1 MPTQSA
7 RLPAPVP
14 TSDLNRLLVGD
25 HPDPHQILGLHDGR
39 VVAYRPDAR
48 AMYVLLP
55 SGDQVEMERI
65 RDEGV
70 FTAEVPDA
78 PAGAGYR
85 LRAEFPN
92 GDAHEFHDPYR
103 FWPTLGDQDLLLFGE
118 GRHRRLWEMLGAHV
132 RTYEGAMGTAFAVW
146 APNARSVRVVG
157 DFNQWDGRLHAM
169 RSMGSSGA
177 WEIFLPGVGPGARY
191 KYEILTG
198 AGHLTLKADP
208 LAFATDLRPGTDSV
222 VTRAEHDWADAEW
235 MDARDRTKLFERPMS
250 IYELHPG
257 SWKRKADEDGRPLR
271 YDELAG
277 QLAEYVADMG
287 FTHVELMGIPE
298 HPFDGS
304 WGYQVSSYYA
314 PTSRF
319 GSPDDFR
326 ALVDALHQRGI
337 GVIID
342 WVPAHFPRDEWALGR
357 FDGTPLYEHADPRL
371 GEHPDWGTYIFNFG
385 RHEVRNFLI
394 ANALFWLEEF
404 HVDGLRVDGVASM
417 LYRDYSREE
426 GEWIP
431 NEHGGNE
438 NLEAISFLK
447 EYNEV
452 VYGEH
457 PGAITIAEES
467 TSFSGVSRPTEAG
480 GLGFGFKWNMGW
492 MHDTL
497 EYFSKDPVHRS
508 HHHDDLTFGLLYAFT
523 ENFILPLSHDE
534 VVHGKGSLL
543 DKMPG
548 DRWQKA
554 ANLRA
559 LLGWMWAHPGKQVLF
574 MGSEIAQSR
583 EWTFEESLDWH
594 LLQYPE
600 HRGVQD
606 LVRELNRAYAAE
618 PALWEQ
624 DFVPEGFRWIDASD
638 TAANVVSFLRF
649 GAGADPE
656 GPGGSGRTL
665 ACVANLS
672 PVPRD
677 DYRVGLPEGG
687 SWRLRLNTDD
697 PRFGGAGLGPAQPV
711 EAVAEPLHGL
721 EFSAALQLPPLAVLW
736 LTPERR

>member
-1 MPTQSA
+1 VPAQSA
-7 RLPAPVP
+7 RLSAPVP
-14 TSDLNRLLVGD
+14 TPELNRLLAGD
-25 HPDPHQILGLHDGR
+25 HPDPHQILGPHDGR

-48 AMYVLLP
+48 KMSVLLP
-55 SGDQVEMERI
+55 SGERVEMERI
-65 RDEGV
+65 REEGV
-70 FTAEVPDA
+70 FTAEVPG
-78 PAGAGYR
+78 AGDGYR
-85 LRAEFPN
+85 LGAEFPN
-92 GDAHEFHDPYR
+92 GDTQEFQDPYR
-103 FWPTLGDQDLLLFGE
+103 FWPTLGDQDLHLFGE

-132 RTYEGAMGTAFAVW
+132 RTHQGETGTSFAVW

-157 DFNQWDGRLHAM
+157 DFNRWDGRLHAM
-169 RSMGSSGA
+169 RTMGSSGV
-177 WEIFLPGVGPGARY
+177 WEIFLPGVGPGSRY

-208 LAFATDLRPGTDSV
+208 LAFATEVRPGTDSV
-222 VTRAEHDWADAEW
+222 VSRAEHEWGDSTW

-250 IYELHPG
+250 VYELHPG

-271 YDELAG
+271 YDELAE
-277 QLAEYVADMG
+277 QLADYVADMG
-287 FTHVELMGIPE
+287 FTHVELMAIPE

-385 RHEVRNFLI
+385 RHEVRNFLV

-417 LYRDYSREE
+417 LYRDYSRKE

-431 NEHGGNE
+431 NEDGGNE
-438 NLEAISFLK
+438 NLEAISLLK

-452 VYGEH
+452 VYAEH

-467 TSFSGVSRPTEAG
+467 TSFSGVSRPTDTG

-497 EYFSKDPVHRS
+497 EYFSKDPIHRS
-508 HHHDDLTFGLLYAFT
+508 HHQDELTFGLLYAFT

-548 DRWQKA
+548 DRWQKV

-574 MGSEIAQSR
+574 MGGEIAQSR
-583 EWTFEESLDWH
+583 EWSFEESLDWD

-606 LVRELNRAYAAE
+606 LVRELNRSYVSE

-638 TAANVVSFLRF
+638 ASSNVVSFLRL
-649 GAGADPE
+649 GAR
-656 GPGGSGRTL
+656 GRVL

-687 SWRLRLNTDD
+687 SWGVRLNTDD
-697 PRFGGAGLGPAQPV
+697 ARFGGGGLGPTQPV
-711 EAVAEPLHGL
+711 DATDEPRHGL
-721 EFSAALQLPPLAVLW
+721 DFSAALQLPPLAVLW

>member
-1 MPTQSA
+1 VPAKSA
-7 RLPAPVP
+7 RLSAPVP
-14 TSDLNRLLVGD
+14 TPELNRLLAGD
-25 HPDPHQILGLHDGR
+25 HPDPHQILGPHDGH
-39 VVAYRPDAR
+39 VVVHRPDAR
-48 AMYVLLP
+48 KMYVLLP
-55 SGDQVEMERI
+55 SGDRLEMERI
-65 RDEGV
+65 REEGV
-70 FTAEVPDA
+70 FTAEIPD
-78 PAGAGYR
+78 AGAGYR

-92 GDAHEFHDPYR
+92 GDAHEFQDPYR
-103 FWPTLGDQDLLLFGE
+103 FWPTLGDQDLHLFGE

-132 RTYEGAMGTAFAVW
+132 RTHQGETGTSFAVW

-169 RSMGSSGA
+169 RTMGSSGV
-177 WEIFLPGVGPGARY
+177 WEIFLPGVAPGSRY
-191 KYEILTG
+191 KYEILTQ

-208 LAFATDLRPGTDSV
+208 LAFATELRPGTNSM
-222 VTRAEHDWADAEW
+222 VTRSEHDWADAEW
-235 MDARDRTKLFERPMS
+235 MATRDRTKLFERPMS
-250 IYELHPG
+250 VYELHPG
-257 SWKRKADEDGRPLR
+257 SWKRKAEEDGRSLR
-271 YDELAG
+271 YDELGEQVAD
-277 QLAEYVADMG
+277 YVADLG

-326 ALVDALHQRGI
+326 ALVDALHRRGL
-337 GVIID
+337 GVVID
-342 WVPAHFPRDEWALGR
+342 WVPGHFPRDEWALGR
-357 FDGTPLYEHADPRL
+357 FDGTPLYEHSDPRL
-371 GEHPDWGTYIFNFG
+371 GEHPDWGTYLFNFG

-426 GEWIP
+426 GEWVP

-438 NLEAISFLK
+438 NLEAISFLQ
-447 EYNEV
+447 ECNEV
-452 VYGEH
+452 VYAEH

-467 TSFSGVSRPTEAG
+467 TSFTGVSRPTDTG

-497 EYFSKDPVHRS
+497 EYFAEDPVHRS
-508 HHHDDLTFGLLYAFT
+508 YHQNELTFGLLYAFT
-523 ENFILPLSHDE
+523 ENFVLPLSHDE

-543 DKMPG
+543 DRMPG

-559 LLGWMWAHPGKQVLF
+559 LLGWMWAHPGKQMLF
-574 MGSEIAQSR
+574 MGDEFAQSR
-583 EWTFEESLDWH
+583 EWSFEESLDWH

-600 HRGVQD
+600 HRGMQD

-638 TAANVVSFLRF
+638 TSSNVVSFLRF
-649 GAGADPE
+649 GAR
-656 GPGGSGRTL
+656 GRTL

-677 DYRVGLPEGG
+677 DYRIGLPEGG
-687 SWRLRLNTDD
+687 SWRVLLNTDD
-697 PRFGGAGLGPAQPV
+697 TKFAGGGLGPAQPT
-711 EAVAEPLHGL
+711 EAVEEPLHGL
-721 EFSAALQLPPLAVLW
+721 DFSAALQLPPLAVLW
-736 LTPERR
+736 LTPERQ

>member
-1 MPTQSA
+1 M
-7 RLPAPVP
+7 
-14 TSDLNRLLVGD
+14 NRLLAGD
-25 HPDPHQILGLHDGR
+25 HPDPHQMLGYHDGN
-39 VVAYRPDAR
+39 VVAHRPDAR

-55 SGDQVEMERI
+55 SGERVEMQRV
-65 RDEGV
+65 RDEGLFV
-70 FTAEVPDA
+70 AEA
-78 PAGAGYR
+78 PAAEKGYR
-85 LRAEFPN
+85 LRAEYPN
-92 GDAHEFHDPYR
+92 GDSDEFSDPYR
-103 FWPTLGDQDLLLFGE
+103 FWPTLGEQDLHLFGE

-132 RTYEGAMGTAFAVW
+132 RTHQGETGTSFAVW

-157 DFNQWDGRLHAM
+157 DFNHWDGRQHAM
-169 RSMGSSGA
+169 RSMGSSGV
-177 WEIFLPGVGPGARY
+177 WEIFVPGVQPGSRY

-208 LAFATDLRPGTDSV
+208 LAFATELRPGTNSLI
-222 VTRAEHDWADAEW
+222 TRSEHRWGDQEW
-235 MDARDRTKLFERPMS
+235 MEARDRTKLFERPLS
-250 IYELHPG
+250 IYEVHPG
-257 SWKRKADEDGRPLR
+257 SWKRKAGEDERSLR
-271 YDELAG
+271 YGELAEE
-277 QLAEYVADMG
+277 LADYVSDLG
-287 FTHVELMGIPE
+287 FTHVELMGVPE

-314 PTSRF
+314 PTSRY
-319 GSPDDFR
+319 GSPDEFR

-357 FDGTPLYEHADPRL
+357 FDGTPLYEHEDPRL

-385 RHEVRNFLI
+385 RHEVRNFLV

-426 GEWIP
+426 GEWVP

-438 NLEAISFLK
+438 NLEAISLLK

-467 TSFSGVSRPTEAG
+467 TSFSGVSRPTDAG

-497 EYFSKDPVHRS
+497 EYFSMDPVHRS
-508 HHHDDLTFGLLYAFT
+508 YHQNELTFGLLYAFT

-559 LLGWMWAHPGKQVLF
+559 LLAWMWAHPGKQVLF

-583 EWTFEESLDWH
+583 EWSFEESVDWH

-606 LVRELNRAYAAE
+606 LVRELNRVYVEEA
-618 PALWEQ
+618 ALWEQ

-638 TAANVVSFLRF
+638 TSSNVVSFLRF
-649 GAGADPE
+649 GAGA
-656 GPGGSGRTL
+656 GPGEADGSGRTL

-677 DYRVGLPEGG
+677 DYRIGLPERGA
-687 SWRLRLNTDD
+687 WRLVLNTDD
-697 PRFGGAGLGPAQPV
+697 ARFGGGGLGPAPTVQT
-711 EAVAEPLHGL
+711 EADPRHGFD
-721 EFSAALQLPPLAVLW
+721 FSVALQLPPLAVLW
-736 LTPERR
+736 LTPGRV

>member
-1 MPTQSA
+1 VPAQSA
-7 RLPAPVP
+7 RVSAPVP
-14 TSDLNRLLVGD
+14 TAELNRLLVGD
-25 HPDPHQILGLHDGR
+25 HPDPHQILGPHDGR
-39 VVAYRPDAR
+39 IVAFRPDAR
-48 AMYVLLP
+48 SMYVLLP
-55 SGDQVEMERI
+55 SGDRVEMERI
-65 RDEGV
+65 REEGLFV
-70 FTAEVPDA
+70 AEAPDA
-78 PAGAGYR
+78 GDGYR

-92 GDAHEFHDPYR
+92 GDAQEFQDPYR
-103 FWPTLGDQDLLLFGE
+103 FWPTLGDQDLHLFGE
-118 GRHRRLWEMLGAHV
+118 GRHRRLWEALGAHV
-132 RTYEGAMGTAFAVW
+132 RTHDGATGTSFAVW

-169 RSMGSSGA
+169 RSLGSSGV
-177 WEIFLPGVGPGARY
+177 WEIFLPGVGPGSRY
-191 KYEILTG
+191 KYEILTQ

-208 LAFATDLRPGTDSV
+208 LAFATELRPGTDSV
-222 VTRAEHDWADAEW
+222 VTRSEHEWADADW
-235 MDARDRTKLFERPMS
+235 MGTRDRTRLFERPMS

-257 SWKRKADEDGRPLR
+257 SWKRKAEEDGRSFR
-271 YDELAG
+271 YDELAPE
-277 QLAEYVADMG
+277 LADYVADLG

-357 FDGTPLYEHADPRL
+357 FDGTPLYEHADPKL

-385 RHEVRNFLI
+385 RHEVRNFLM

-431 NEHGGNE
+431 NEFGGNE

-452 VYGEH
+452 VYAEH

-467 TSFSGVSRPTEAG
+467 TSFTGVSRPTDTG

-497 EYFSKDPVHRS
+497 EYFAEDPVHRS
-508 HHHDDLTFGLLYAFT
+508 YHQNELTFGLLYAFT

-559 LLGWMWAHPGKQVLF
+559 LLAWMFAHPGKQVLF

-600 HRGVQD
+600 HQGMQD
-606 LVRELNRAYAAE
+606 LVRELNRTYAAE

-638 TAANVVSFLRF
+638 TGSNVVSFLRF
-649 GAGADPE
+649 GAGGA
-656 GPGGSGRTL
+656 TL

-677 DYRVGLPEGG
+677 DYRIGLPEGG
-687 SWRLRLNTDD
+687 PWRVRLNTDD
-697 PRFGGAGLGPAQPV
+697 SRFAGAGLGPAETVKAV
-711 EAVAEPLHGL
+711 EEPLHGL
-721 EFSAALQLPPLAVLW
+721 DFSAALQLPPLAVLW
-736 LTPERR
+736 LTPERQ

>member
-1 MPTQSA
+1 MPAQSA
-7 RLPAPVP
+7 RLSAPVP
-14 TSDLNRLLVGD
+14 TPELNRLLAGD
-25 HPDPHQILGLHDGR
+25 HPDPHQILGPHDGR

-48 AMYVLLP
+48 KMSVLLP
-55 SGDQVEMERI
+55 SGERVEMERI
-65 RDEGV
+65 REEGV
-70 FTAEVPDA
+70 FTAEVPG
-78 PAGAGYR
+78 AGDGYR
-85 LRAEFPN
+85 LGAEFPN
-92 GDAHEFHDPYR
+92 GDTQEFQDPYR
-103 FWPTLGDQDLLLFGE
+103 FWPTLRDQDLHLFGE

-132 RTYEGAMGTAFAVW
+132 RTHQGETGTSFAVW

-157 DFNQWDGRLHAM
+157 DFNRWDGRLHAM
-169 RSMGSSGA
+169 RTMGSSGV
-177 WEIFLPGVGPGARY
+177 WEIFLPGVGPGSRY

-208 LAFATDLRPGTDSV
+208 LAFATEVRPGTDSV
-222 VTRAEHDWADAEW
+222 VSRAEHEWGDSTW

-250 IYELHPG
+250 VYELHPG

-271 YDELAG
+271 YDELAE
-277 QLAEYVADMG
+277 QLADYVADMG
-287 FTHVELMGIPE
+287 FTHVELMAIPE

-385 RHEVRNFLI
+385 RHEVRNFLV

-417 LYRDYSREE
+417 LYRDYSRKE

-431 NEHGGNE
+431 NEDGGNE
-438 NLEAISFLK
+438 NLEAISLLK

-452 VYGEH
+452 VYAEH

-467 TSFSGVSRPTEAG
+467 TSFSGVSRPTDTG

-497 EYFSKDPVHRS
+497 EYFSKDPIHRS
-508 HHHDDLTFGLLYAFT
+508 HHQDELTFGLLYAFT

-548 DRWQKA
+548 DRWQKV

-574 MGSEIAQSR
+574 MGGEIAQSR
-583 EWTFEESLDWH
+583 EWSFEESLDWD

-606 LVRELNRAYAAE
+606 LVRELNRSYVSE

-638 TAANVVSFLRF
+638 ASSNVVSFLRL
-649 GAGADPE
+649 GAR
-656 GPGGSGRTL
+656 GRVL

-687 SWRLRLNTDD
+687 SWGVRLNTDD
-697 PRFGGAGLGPAQPV
+697 ARFGGGGLGPTQPV
-711 EAVAEPLHGL
+711 DATDEPRHGL
-721 EFSAALQLPPLAVLW
+721 DFSAALQLPPLAVLW